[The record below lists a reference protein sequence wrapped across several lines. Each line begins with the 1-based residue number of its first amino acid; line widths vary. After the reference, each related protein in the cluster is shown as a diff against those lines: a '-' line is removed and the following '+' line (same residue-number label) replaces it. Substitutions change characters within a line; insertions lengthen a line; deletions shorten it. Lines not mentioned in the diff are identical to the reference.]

1 MLPPRTWL
9 WSLGFLAV
17 APVAALAGPLDFLR
31 PNAESAQSTADRS
44 NQQVAEE
51 IAGALRTARLV
62 GRDIDIEFKNGV
74 AVLTGQIADEAQRA
88 AATRV
93 TAGVQGVR
101 SVENRL
107 TLMSGAP
114 RAVSS
119 SPVQQAGFEGD
130 GRRPKVQ
137 QIQYA
142 EGDFG
147 GGGFGPEPLFSSP
160 GYPATTPAGASNQE
174 TAQQVA
180 TAVQEAGLQNYDLE
194 IRFVDGTCTLRGA
207 VDNRNQAVAASQAA
221 ARVPGVKKVVNQMTV
236 RGNPVSVASP
246 ESAPGEP
253 VAMYRPYPSAQ
264 AAQLAWQQQNGQG
277 QMAGGGYPNPHQ
289 GGVRPV
295 SGMQPGGPSTVS
307 TVPPGYAPP
316 GYAPGPMMG
325 PQGYAAAPGGYPPP
339 GPYQMYNRPNLPDYA
354 WPAYAPYDNYAA
366 VTYPSQYEASAW
378 PYIGPFYPYPQ
389 VPLEWRSA
397 QLVWDD
403 GFWNLKFNSRTDK
416 WWWFLFPEN
425 WH

>member
-9 WSLGFLAV
+9 WSLGFLAA
-17 APVAALAGPLDFLR
+17 APVAAMAGPLDFLR
-31 PNAESAQSTADRS
+31 PNAESAQTTAARS
-44 NQQVAEE
+44 NQEVAEE
-51 IAGALRTARLV
+51 IAAALRTARLV

-74 AVLTGQIADEAQRA
+74 AVLSGQIADEAQRA
-88 AATRV
+88 AATRI
-93 TAGVQGVR
+93 TAGVPGVK

-114 RAVSS
+114 RSVSS

-137 QIQYA
+137 PLQYSVP
-142 EGDFG
+142 EGDYAGAF
-147 GGGFGPEPLFSSP
+147 PSSAADSLFPSAA
-160 GYPATTPAGASNQE
+160 GAYPAAISNQE
-174 TAQQVA
+174 VAQQIA
-180 TAVQEAGLQNYDLE
+180 TAVQAAGLQNYDLE
-194 IRFVDGTCTLRGA
+194 IRFADGTCTLRGA
-207 VDNRNQAVAASQAA
+207 VDNRSQAIAASEAA
-221 ARVPGVKKVVNQMTV
+221 AKVPGVKTVVNQMTV
-236 RGNPVSVASP
+236 KGRPVSVASRDP
-246 ESAPGEP
+246 STAPP
-253 VAMYRPYPSAQ
+253 AAAYQPYPSAE
-264 AAQLAWQQQNGQG
+264 AAQLAWQQRQQGGAANGGQG
-277 QMAGGGYPNPHQ
+277 YPGP
-289 GGVRPV
+289 VRPV
-295 SGMQPGGPSTVS
+295 SAMQGGTPS

-316 GYAPGPMMG
+316 GHPHYHGAPM
-325 PQGYAAAPGGYPPP
+325 AAPGGYPPP

-403 GFWNLKFNSRTDK
+403 GYWNLKFNSRTDK
-416 WWWFLFPEN
+416 WWWFLNPEN